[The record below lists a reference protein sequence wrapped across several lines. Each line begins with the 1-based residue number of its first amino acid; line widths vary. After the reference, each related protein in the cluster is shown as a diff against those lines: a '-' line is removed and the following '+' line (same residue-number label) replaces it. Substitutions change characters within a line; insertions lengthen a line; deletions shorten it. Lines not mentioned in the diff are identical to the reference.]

1 MPRTKKQNKRKNAF
15 ATQIASMLIEC
26 KSWAEFNIK
35 MILNGYELNSDM
47 LVYLIHFAFV
57 ENFGWNA
64 WNMAAEEMQSKT
76 TIVKH
81 AQSILVGM
89 CEDNDAVFTDDMVD
103 TIVKKTIFNIS
114 TIKDLKIP
122 ADIHRKMITDIARK
136 NPAAFKKAYERY
148 STFARFKV

>member
-15 ATQIASMLIEC
+15 ATQIASMLVEC

-76 TIVKH
+76 AVVKH

-114 TIKDLKIP
+114 TIKVFNFYNTNFSSNIFIQQKVG
-122 ADIHRKMITDIARK
+122 ARMDTPRID
-136 NPAAFKKAYERY
+136 NALIF
-148 STFARFKV
+148 S